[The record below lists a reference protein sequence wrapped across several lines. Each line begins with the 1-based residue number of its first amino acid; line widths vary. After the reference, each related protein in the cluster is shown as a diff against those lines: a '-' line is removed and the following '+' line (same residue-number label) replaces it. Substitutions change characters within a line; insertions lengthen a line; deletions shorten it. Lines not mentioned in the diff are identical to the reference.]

1 VCTVLQP
8 THRIVDFPH
17 FTILLDIGGGTQP
30 CHIYVEQMY
39 SPNIF
44 ITATIG
50 KFLENEKAYMKHNLA
65 IVNEL
70 VSWG

>member
-1 VCTVLQP
+1 
-8 THRIVDFPH
+8 
-17 FTILLDIGGGTQP
+17 
-30 CHIYVEQMY
+30 MY